1 MSDALGIRALQP
13 ADLPAY
19 KALRDAMLAAY
30 PLAYTSDF
38 EEELFRP
45 FESYRSRLGDGAADS
60 SHFTL
65 GALAGGQLV
74 GALSCERDLHAK
86 VRHIGH
92 LTAMMV
98 LPAFQHRAIGR
109 ALMRACIEQ
118 ARGTGELTLLTLS
131 VTSTNDAARRL
142 YMDLGFKPYGRL
154 EGAVRWNGRYH
165 AKDYLHLWLTQHE
178 P

>member
-1 MSDALGIRALQP
+1 MDDSAAIRALQP

-38 EEELFRP
+38 EAELLRP
-45 FESYRSRLGDGAADS
+45 FESYRSRLGEGAADGG
-60 SHFTL
+60 HFTL
-65 GALAGGQLV
+65 GALADGQLV
-74 GALSCERDLHAK
+74 GALSCERDLRAK

-92 LTAMMV
+92 ITAMMV
-98 LPAFQHRAIGR
+98 LPAWQHRGIGR
-109 ALMRACIEQ
+109 ALMRACLDL
-118 ARGTGELTLLTLS
+118 ARGTGEMTLLTLS
-131 VTSTNDAARRL
+131 VTSTNDAAQRL
-142 YMDLGFKPYGRL
+142 YLGLGFRPYGRL

-165 AKDYLHLWLTQHE
+165 GKDYLCLWLTEHE